1 MTVPICA
8 PSPLLTMMET
18 NEVILVPS
26 TLVTHQVWLVLLW
39 KGGSSSL
46 SLCHLSPWCFT
57 QVCFNSCLPSVPSFT
72 PEVSTFP
79 TLFFHLPD
87 PPQLP

>member
-26 TLVTHQVWLVLLW
+26 TLVTHHVWLVLLW

-46 SLCHLSPWCFT
+46 SVISVLGVLRKYVLIAVF
-57 QVCFNSCLPSVPSFT
+57 PSAPSFS

-79 TLFFHLPD
+79 TLFFRLPD
-87 PPQLP
+87 LQQLA